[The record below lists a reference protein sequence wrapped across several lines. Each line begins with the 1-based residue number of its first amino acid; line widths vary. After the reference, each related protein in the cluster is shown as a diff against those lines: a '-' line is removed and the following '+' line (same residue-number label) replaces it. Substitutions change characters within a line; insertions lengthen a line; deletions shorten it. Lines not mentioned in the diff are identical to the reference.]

1 MKSVADLIANK
12 EALIKRNKRG
22 KITAAAVAAAGASV
36 IAAAQAEAGSVDGFE
51 DITSSVV
58 SFERLGNGQIEFELE
73 NGQRLIASERALT
86 RPTVPKA
93 ARQEGARLKDAA
105 DRRLPR
111 ILHGARQG
119 GRVAP
124 PQAQHRARCRSHLRH
139 RRWGNHRSG
148 QPPRAHGQER
158 DVPPTGRASAH

>member
-1 MKSVADLIANK
+1 MVFKDMKSVADLIANK

-73 NGQRLIASERALT
+73 NGQRFIASEGQYIIDGKEIMVSSELVTVVNGPGMNTTVVVAVAVAGAAALLG
-86 RPTVPKA
+86 RPAYP
-93 ARQEGARLKDAA
+93 
-105 DRRLPR
+105 DRE
-111 ILHGARQG
+111 
-119 GRVAP
+119 
-124 PQAQHRARCRSHLRH
+124 
-139 RRWGNHRSG
+139 RR
-148 QPPRAHGQER
+148 
-158 DVPPTGRASAH
+158 

>member
-73 NGQRLIASERALT
+73 NGQRFIASEGQYIIDGNEIMVSSELVTVVNGPGMNTMVARGRCRRSAAG
-86 RPTVPKA
+86 RP
-93 ARQEGARLKDAA
+93 A
-105 DRRLPR
+105 DFQTAERRLLRAPAR
-111 ILHGARQG
+111 FKFIFLHVQQ
-119 GRVAP
+119 V
-124 PQAQHRARCRSHLRH
+124 
-139 RRWGNHRSG
+139 RR
-148 QPPRAHGQER
+148 
-158 DVPPTGRASAH
+158 